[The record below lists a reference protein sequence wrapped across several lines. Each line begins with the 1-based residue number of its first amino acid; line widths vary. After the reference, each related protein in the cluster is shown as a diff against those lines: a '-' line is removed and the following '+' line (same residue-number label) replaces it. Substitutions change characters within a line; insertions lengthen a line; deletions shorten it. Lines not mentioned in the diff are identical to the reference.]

1 MALEIKQSL
10 KLTQQLIMTP
20 QLQQAIKLLQLS
32 RLELLTAIN
41 QELET
46 NPILEE
52 SLTEEE
58 PEPESWEG
66 ASEEPTVEIPAG
78 DSSPSEVT
86 VESRVSE
93 DFDWES
99 YLEDKIPPAARQERE
114 DRDIPTVEN
123 LASLGPSLKSHLL
136 WQLQMAPLTDEEKFT
151 GVLII
156 GNIDEDGY
164 LQTST
169 EEIAKELDVATL
181 EVEQVLKKIQEFEPV
196 GVGARTLQECLLI
209 QVEVKRLTNLLVR
222 PIIEHHLKNLENR
235 NYAAIAKD
243 FKVSLEEVAQAVESI
258 SQLEPKPGRSFDS
271 LETRYINPDIYV
283 YKMGDDYEVSLNED
297 GLPKLRI
304 NSYYREALSGNS
316 DVSEETK
323 NYIQNRLKSAIWF
336 IKSIHQRQKT
346 IYRVSKSI
354 VYFQKDFLDDGIAQ
368 LKPLTLRQVAEDVQM
383 HESTISRVTTNK
395 YMYTPQGVFE
405 LKFFFNSGISRTQ
418 GDQVA
423 SESVKDRIKQLVLS
437 EDTEN
442 PYSDQDIV
450 NLLKKANI
458 VIARR
463 TVAKYRE
470 MLGLLSS
477 SKRKRVIAPK
487 KKLAREQFS

>member
-1 MALEIKQSL
+1 MALEIKQTL

-52 SLTEEE
+52 SLEDQD
-58 PEPESWEG
+58 PESWEA
-66 ASEEPTVEIPAG
+66 ASEESGEQIPLPETAPTEL
-78 DSSPSEVT
+78 T
-86 VESRVSE
+86 VESRVGE

-99 YLEDKIPPAARQERE
+99 YLEDKVPPAIRQERE
-114 DRDIPTVEN
+114 NRDSPSIEN
-123 LASLGPSLKSHLL
+123 LSTAGPSLKSHLI
-136 WQLQMAPLTDEEKFT
+136 WQLQMASMADEEKFI
-151 GVLII
+151 GLLII

-164 LQTST
+164 LQTSV
-169 EEIAKELDVATL
+169 EELAKDLQVTDA
-181 EVEQVLKKIQEFEPV
+181 EVEQVLKKVQEFEPL

-209 QVEVKRLTNLLVR
+209 QVGVQDLNNPLIR

-243 FKVSLEEVAQAVESI
+243 LKVSLEDITQAVETI

-271 LETRYINPDIYV
+271 QEIRYVNPDIYI
-283 YKMGDDYEVSLNED
+283 YKMGDDYEISLNED

-304 NSYYREALSGNS
+304 NSYYRDALSGNAQ
-316 DVSEETK
+316 VSEDTK

-346 IYRVSKSI
+346 IYRVAKSI
-354 VYFQKDFLDDGIAQ
+354 INFQHEFLDDGIAK

-383 HESTISRVTTNK
+383 HESTVSRVTTNK

-423 SESVKDRIKQLVLS
+423 SESVKEKIKQLILS
-437 EDTEN
+437 ENTEN

-477 SKRKRVIAPK
+477 SKRKRVINPK
-487 KKLAREQFS
+487 KKLAL

>member
-1 MALEIKQSL
+1 MAS
-10 KLTQQLIMTP
+10 MT
-20 QLQQAIKLLQLS
+20 
-32 RLELLTAIN
+32 
-41 QELET
+41 
-46 NPILEE
+46 
-52 SLTEEE
+52 
-58 PEPESWEG
+58 
-66 ASEEPTVEIPAG
+66 
-78 DSSPSEVT
+78 D
-86 VESRVSE
+86 
-93 DFDWES
+93 D
-99 YLEDKIPPAARQERE
+99 
-114 DRDIPTVEN
+114 
-123 LASLGPSLKSHLL
+123 
-136 WQLQMAPLTDEEKFT
+136 EKFI

-164 LQTST
+164 LQTS
-169 EEIAKELDVATL
+169 AADLAQELNFT
-181 EVEQVLKKIQEFEPV
+181 EVEIEQTLKKIQEFEPI
-196 GVGARTLQECLLI
+196 GIGARNLQECLLI
-209 QVEVKRLTNLLVR
+209 QIQVKHLDNPLVR

-235 NYAAIAKD
+235 NYATIAKD
-243 FKVSLEEVAQAVESI
+243 LKVSLAEVAQAVDAI

-271 LETRYINPDIYV
+271 LETRYVSPDIFV
-283 YKMGDDYEVSLNED
+283 YKMGDDYEISLNED

-304 NSYYREALSGNS
+304 NSYYRDALSGNTA
-316 DVSEETK
+316 VSEDTK
-323 NYIQNRLKSAIWF
+323 IYIQNRLKSAIWF

-354 VYFQKDFLDDGIAQ
+354 VTLQKDFLDNGIAQ
-368 LKPLTLRQVAEDVQM
+368 LKPLTLRQVAEDVEM

-423 SESVKDRIKQLVLS
+423 SESVKDKIKQLVLS

-450 NLLKKANI
+450 NLLKQANI

-477 SKRKRVIAPK
+477 SKRKRVITQK
-487 KKLAREQFS
+487 KKIAL

>member
-32 RLELLTAIN
+32 RLELLSAIN

-46 NPILEE
+46 NPVLEE
-52 SLTEEE
+52 SLEDQE
-58 PEPESWEG
+58 PELWEG
-66 ASEEPTVEIPAG
+66 AADEPIAELPTG
-78 DSSPSEVT
+78 DTPPTEVT

-99 YLEDKIPPAARQERE
+99 YLEDKMPPSIRQERE
-114 DRDIPTVEN
+114 ERDSPTIEN
-123 LASLGPSLKSHLL
+123 LSSVGPSLKSHLL
-136 WQLQMAPLTDEEKFT
+136 WQLQMAPLTDEEKFI

-164 LQTST
+164 LQISV
-169 EEIAKELDVATL
+169 EELAKEFKIAET
-181 EVEQVLKKIQEFEPV
+181 EVEQTLKKIQEFEPN

-209 QVEVKRLTNLLVR
+209 QVELNRLANPLLR

-235 NYAAIAKD
+235 NYPAIAKEL
-243 FKVSLEEVAQAVESI
+243 KVSLEEVALAVECLSH
-258 SQLEPKPGRSFDS
+258 LDPKPGRSFDS
-271 LETRYINPDIYV
+271 LETRYVNPDIFI

-304 NSYYREALSGNS
+304 NSYYRDALSGNA
-316 DVSEETK
+316 DVSEDTK

-346 IYRVSKSI
+346 IYRVAKSI
-354 VYFQKDFLDDGIAQ
+354 VTFQKDFLDNGISQ
-368 LKPLTLRQVAEDVQM
+368 LKPLTLRQVAEDVEM
-383 HESTISRVTTNK
+383 HESTVSRVTTNK

-405 LKFFFNSGISRTQ
+405 LKFFFNSGISRIH

-423 SESVKDRIKQLVLS
+423 SESVKDKIKKLVSS
-437 EDTEN
+437 ENSEN

-450 NLLKKANI
+450 NLLKQANI

-477 SKRKRVIAPK
+477 SKRKRVITPK
-487 KKLAREQFS
+487 KKIAL

>member
-46 NPILEE
+46 NPVLEE
-52 SLTEEE
+52 SLEDQES
-58 PEPESWEG
+58 ESWEG
-66 ASEEPTVEIPAG
+66 TPEELTNEIPLPETA
-78 DSSPSEVT
+78 PSELT
-86 VESRVSE
+86 VESSVRE

-99 YLEDKIPPAARQERE
+99 YLEDKIPPSIRQERE
-114 DRDIPTVEN
+114 TRDSPAIEN
-123 LASLGPSLKSHLL
+123 LSLVGPSLKSHLL
-136 WQLQMAPLTDEEKFT
+136 WQLQMASMIDEEKFI

-156 GNIDEDGY
+156 GNLDEDGY
-164 LQTST
+164 LQTSV
-169 EEIAKELDVATL
+169 EEIAKELLLAEI
-181 EVEQVLKKIQEFEPV
+181 EVEQVLKKIQEFEPL
-196 GVGARTLQECLLI
+196 GIGARTLQECLLI
-209 QVEVKRLTNLLVR
+209 QVDAKNLDNPLVR
-222 PIIEHHLKNLENR
+222 PIIESHLKNLENR
-235 NYAAIAKD
+235 NYTAISKD
-243 FKVSLEEVAQAVESI
+243 LKVSLEDVTRAVEII

-271 LETRYINPDIYV
+271 QEIRYVNPDIYV
-283 YKMGDDYEVSLNED
+283 YKMGDDYEISLNED
-297 GLPKLRI
+297 GLPKLKI
-304 NSYYREALSGNS
+304 NSYYRDALSGTTE
-316 DVSEETK
+316 VSEDTK

-346 IYRVSKSI
+346 IYRVAKSI
-354 VYFQKDFLDDGIAQ
+354 VTFQEDFLNDGIAR
-368 LKPLTLRQVAEDVQM
+368 LRPLTLRQVAEDVQM
-383 HESTISRVTTNK
+383 HESTVSRVTTNK

-405 LKFFFNSGISRTQ
+405 LKFFFNSGISQTH

-423 SESVKDRIKQLVLS
+423 SESVKDKIKQLVLS

-450 NLLKKANI
+450 NLLKKSNI

-477 SKRKRVIAPK
+477 SKRKRVIRPK
-487 KKLAREQFS
+487 KKLII

>member
-52 SLTEEE
+52 TLTDEDQE
-58 PEPESWEG
+58 PEAWDG
-66 ASEEPTVEIPAG
+66 ASEELINETPVEP
-78 DSSPSEVT
+78 SSPTELT
-86 VESRVSE
+86 VESRVGE
-93 DFDWES
+93 DFDWEA
-99 YLEDKIPPAARQERE
+99 YLEDKGSPSIRQERE
-114 DRDIPTVEN
+114 DRDSPAIEN
-123 LASLGPSLKSHLL
+123 LSSLGPSLKSHLL
-136 WQLQMAPLTDEEKFT
+136 WQLQMAPLTDAEKFI
-151 GVLII
+151 GVVII

-164 LQTST
+164 LQTSL
-169 EEIAKELDVATL
+169 EEIAKEFQIADS
-181 EVEQVLKKIQEFEPV
+181 EIEQTLKKIQEFEPV
-196 GVGARTLQECLLI
+196 GVGARNLQECLLI
-209 QVEVKRLTNLLVR
+209 QVEVKRLDNPLVR

-235 NYAAIAKD
+235 NYAVIAKD
-243 FKVSLEEVAQAVESI
+243 LKTNLEEVVQAVEI
-258 SQLEPKPGRSFDS
+258 IAHLEPKPGRSFDS
-271 LETRYINPDIYV
+271 LETRYVNPDIYV

-304 NSYYREALSGNS
+304 NSYYRDALSGNS
-316 DVSEETK
+316 EVTEDTK

-354 VYFQKDFLDDGIAQ
+354 VNFQKEFFDNGIAQ

-383 HESTISRVTTNK
+383 HESTVSRVTTNK
-395 YMYTPQGVFE
+395 YMYTAQGVFE
-405 LKFFFNSGISRTQ
+405 LKFFFNSGISRIH
-418 GDQVA
+418 GEQVA
-423 SESVKDRIKQLVLS
+423 SESVKDTIKQLVLS
-437 EDTEN
+437 EDAQN

-477 SKRKRVIAPK
+477 SKRKRVITPK
-487 KKLAREQFS
+487 KKLAV

>member
-46 NPILEE
+46 NPVLEE
-52 SLTEEE
+52 SLDDQES
-58 PEPESWEG
+58 ESWEETP
-66 ASEEPTVEIPAG
+66 EERTEEIPPIE
-78 DSSPSEVT
+78 SSPVELT
-86 VESRVSE
+86 VESKVGE

-99 YLEDKIPPAARQERE
+99 YLEDKIPPSIRQERE
-114 DRDIPTVEN
+114 NRDAPTFEN
-123 LASLGPSLKSHLL
+123 LSPEGPSLKAHLL
-136 WQLQMAPLTDEEKFT
+136 WQLQMASMTDAEKFI

-164 LQTST
+164 LQTSI
-169 EEIAKELDVATL
+169 EELTKELQVPDA
-181 EVEQVLKKIQEFEPV
+181 EVVQALKKIQEFEPV
-196 GVGARTLQECLLI
+196 GIGARNLQECLLI
-209 QVEVKRLTNLLVR
+209 QVDVKQLDNPLLR

-235 NYAAIAKD
+235 NYAAIAKEL
-243 FKVSLEEVAQAVESI
+243 KVSLAEVTQAVDII
-258 SQLEPKPGRSFDS
+258 SRLEPKPGRSFSS
-271 LETRYINPDIYV
+271 LEIRYVNPDIYI
-283 YKMGDDYEVSLNED
+283 YKMGDDYEISLNED

-304 NSYYREALSGNS
+304 NSYYRDALNS
-316 DVSEETK
+316 NADVSEDTK

-346 IYRVSKSI
+346 IYRVAKSI
-354 VYFQKDFLDDGIAQ
+354 VNFQQDFLDNGIAQ

-383 HESTISRVTTNK
+383 HESTVSRVTTNK

-423 SESVKDRIKQLVLS
+423 SESVKEKIRQLVSS
-437 EDTEN
+437 EDAEN

-450 NLLKKANI
+450 NLLRKANI
-458 VIARR
+458 IIARR

-477 SKRKRVIAPK
+477 SKRKRVIIPK
-487 KKLAREQFS
+487 KKLAL

>member
-46 NPILEE
+46 NPVLEE
-52 SLTEEE
+52 SLEDQES
-58 PEPESWEG
+58 ESWEG
-66 ASEEPTVEIPAG
+66 SSEEVTNEIPLPETA
-78 DSSPSEVT
+78 PSELT
-86 VESRVSE
+86 VESSVRE

-99 YLEDKIPPAARQERE
+99 YLEDKIPPSIRQERE
-114 DRDIPTVEN
+114 IRDSPTIEN
-123 LASLGPSLKSHLL
+123 LSPVGPSLKSHLL
-136 WQLQMAPLTDEEKFT
+136 WQLQMASMPDEEKFI

-164 LQTST
+164 LQASV
-169 EEIAKELDVATL
+169 EEIAKELQLAEI
-181 EVEQVLKKIQEFEPV
+181 EVEQVLKKIQEFEPL
-196 GVGARTLQECLLI
+196 GIGARTLQECLLI
-209 QVEVKRLTNLLVR
+209 QIEVKHLDNPLVR
-222 PIIEHHLKNLENR
+222 PIIESHLKNLENR
-235 NYAAIAKD
+235 NYTAISKD
-243 FKVSLEEVAQAVESI
+243 LKVNLEDVTQAVEII

-271 LETRYINPDIYV
+271 QEIRYVNPDIYV
-283 YKMGDDYEVSLNED
+283 YKMGDDYEISLNED
-297 GLPKLRI
+297 GLPKLKI
-304 NSYYREALSGNS
+304 NSYYRDALSGNAE
-316 DVSEETK
+316 VSEDTK

-346 IYRVSKSI
+346 IYRVAKSI
-354 VYFQKDFLDDGIAQ
+354 INFQEDFLNDGIAQ

-383 HESTISRVTTNK
+383 HESTVSRVTTNK
-395 YMYTPQGVFE
+395 YMYTPQGIFE

-423 SESVKDRIKQLVLS
+423 SESVKDKIKQLVVS

-450 NLLKKANI
+450 NLLKKSNI

-477 SKRKRVIAPK
+477 SKRKRVISPK
-487 KKLAREQFS
+487 KKSIL

>member
-1 MALEIKQSL
+1 MAFEIKQSL

-41 QELET
+41 QELEM
-46 NPILEE
+46 NPVLEETLEE
-52 SLTEEE
+52 SESELWEGSAEE
-58 PEPESWEG
+58 PEG
-66 ASEEPTVEIPAG
+66 EIPPEA
-78 DSSPSEVT
+78 SAPTEVT
-86 VESRVSE
+86 VESRLGE

-99 YLEDKIPPAARQERE
+99 YLEDKVPPSARQERE
-114 DRDIPTVEN
+114 NRDSPPIEN
-123 LASLGPSLKSHLL
+123 LSSLGPTLKSHLL
-136 WQLQMAPLTDEEKFT
+136 WQLQMAPLSEAEKFI
-151 GVLII
+151 GALII

-164 LQTST
+164 LQTTT
-169 EEIAKELDVATL
+169 EELANELQLPET
-181 EVEQVLKKIQEFEPV
+181 EVEHTLKKIQEFEPA
-196 GVGARTLQECLLI
+196 GVGARNLQECLLI
-209 QVEVKRLTNLLVR
+209 QVELKRLANPLVR
-222 PIIEHHLKNLENR
+222 PIIEHHLKNMENR
-235 NYAAIAKD
+235 NYPAIAREL
-243 FKVSLEEVAQAVESI
+243 KVSLDEVIQAAVDI
-258 SQLEPKPGRSFDS
+258 TKLDPKPGRGFDS
-271 LETRYINPDIYV
+271 MEIRYVNPDIYV

-304 NSYYREALSGNS
+304 NSYYRDALSNNI
-316 DVSEETK
+316 DVPEDTK

-354 VYFQKDFLDDGIAQ
+354 VNFQREFLDDGIAK

-383 HESTISRVTTNK
+383 HESTISRVTSNK

-423 SESVKDRIKQLVLS
+423 SESVKDKIKQLVLA
-437 EDTEN
+437 EDTQN

-450 NLLKKANI
+450 NLLKQSNI

-477 SKRKRVIAPK
+477 SKRKRVLSPK
-487 KKLAREQFS
+487 KKLAL

>member
-52 SLTEEE
+52 TLEDSES
-58 PEPESWEG
+58 ESWEG
-66 ASEEPTVEIPAG
+66 AGEEPAAEVPPE
-78 DSSPSEVT
+78 DSSPTELT
-86 VESRVSE
+86 VESRLGE
-93 DFDWES
+93 DFDWEA
-99 YLEDKIPPAARQERE
+99 YLEDKVPPAVRQERE
-114 DRDIPTVEN
+114 HRDSPAIEN
-123 LASLGPSLKSHLL
+123 LSSLGPSLKAHLL
-136 WQLQMAPLTDEEKFT
+136 WQLQMTSLTETEKFI
-151 GVLII
+151 GALII

-164 LQTST
+164 LQTTT
-169 EEIAKELDVATL
+169 EELAKELNLAEF
-181 EVEQVLKKIQEFEPV
+181 EVEETLKKVQEFEPA
-196 GVGARTLQECLLI
+196 GVGARNLTECLLI
-209 QVEVKRLTNLLVR
+209 QIELKRLDNPLVR

-235 NYAAIAKD
+235 NYPAIARD
-243 FKVSLEEVAQAVESI
+243 LKVSLDEVAQAAHIVY
-258 SQLEPKPGRSFDS
+258 QLEPKPGRAFDS
-271 LETRYINPDIYV
+271 LEIRYVNPDIYI

-304 NSYYREALSGNS
+304 NSYYRDALSGNANI
-316 DVSEETK
+316 SEDTK

-346 IYRVSKSI
+346 IYRVAKSI
-354 VYFQKDFLDDGIAQ
+354 VNFQIDFLNDGIAK

-383 HESTISRVTTNK
+383 HESTVSRVTSNK

-405 LKFFFNSGISRTQ
+405 LKFFFNSGISRTH

-423 SESVKDRIKQLVLS
+423 SESVKDKIKQLVLS
-437 EDTEN
+437 EDTQN

-450 NLLKKANI
+450 NLLKQANI
-458 VIARR
+458 LIARR

-477 SKRKRVIAPK
+477 SKRKRVLTPK
-487 KKLAREQFS
+487 KKLSL

>member
-1 MALEIKQSL
+1 MALEIKQTL

-52 SLTEEE
+52 SLEDQD
-58 PEPESWEG
+58 PESWEA
-66 ASEEPTVEIPAG
+66 ASEESGEQIPLPETAPTEL
-78 DSSPSEVT
+78 T
-86 VESRVSE
+86 VESRVGE

-99 YLEDKIPPAARQERE
+99 YLEDKVPPAIRQERE
-114 DRDIPTVEN
+114 NRDSPSIEN
-123 LASLGPSLKSHLL
+123 LSTAGPSLKSHLI
-136 WQLQMAPLTDEEKFT
+136 WQLQMASMADEEKFI
-151 GVLII
+151 GLLII

-164 LQTST
+164 LQTSV
-169 EEIAKELDVATL
+169 EELAKDLQVTDA
-181 EVEQVLKKIQEFEPV
+181 EVEQVLKKIQEFEPL

-209 QVEVKRLTNLLVR
+209 QVGVQDLNNPLIR

-243 FKVSLEEVAQAVESI
+243 LKVSLEDITQAVETI

-271 LETRYINPDIYV
+271 QEIRYVNPDIYI
-283 YKMGDDYEVSLNED
+283 YKMGDDYEISLNED

-304 NSYYREALSGNS
+304 NSYYRDALSGNAQ
-316 DVSEETK
+316 VSEDTK

-346 IYRVSKSI
+346 IYRVAKSI
-354 VYFQKDFLDDGIAQ
+354 INFQHEFLDDGIAK

-383 HESTISRVTTNK
+383 HESTVSRVTTNK

-423 SESVKDRIKQLVLS
+423 SESVKEKIKQLILS
-437 EDTEN
+437 ENTEN

-477 SKRKRVIAPK
+477 SKRKRVINPK
-487 KKLAREQFS
+487 KKLAL

>member
-52 SLTEEE
+52 SLEDQ
-58 PEPESWEG
+58 EPESWEG
-66 ASEEPTVEIPAG
+66 AAEEQTEELPSGDTSPTEI
-78 DSSPSEVT
+78 T
-86 VESRVSE
+86 VESRVGE

-99 YLEDKIPPAARQERE
+99 YLEDKIPPSIRQERE
-114 DRDIPTVEN
+114 DRDTPTIEN
-123 LASLGPSLKSHLL
+123 LSLVGPSLKSHLL
-136 WQLQMAPLTDEEKFT
+136 WQLQMAPMQDDEKFI

-156 GNIDEDGY
+156 GNIDDDGY
-164 LQTST
+164 LQISV
-169 EEIAKELDVATL
+169 EELANELNIPDAD
-181 EVEQVLKKIQEFEPV
+181 VEQTLKKIQEFEPA
-196 GVGARTLQECLLI
+196 GVGARNLQECLLI
-209 QVEVKRLTNLLVR
+209 QVELKRLASPLLR
-222 PIIEHHLKNLENR
+222 PIIEHYLKHLENR
-235 NYAAIAKD
+235 NYAVIAKD
-243 FKVSLEEVAQAVESI
+243 LKVSLEEVALAVECL
-258 SQLEPKPGRSFDS
+258 SQLDPRPGRSFDS
-271 LETRYINPDIYV
+271 LETRYVNPDIYI

-304 NSYYREALSGNS
+304 NSYYRDALSGSAN
-316 DVSEETK
+316 VSEDTK

-346 IYRVSKSI
+346 IYRVAKSI
-354 VYFQKDFLDDGIAQ
+354 VTFQKDFLDNGISQ
-368 LKPLTLRQVAEDVQM
+368 LKPLTLRQVAEDVEM
-383 HESTISRVTTNK
+383 HESTVSRVTTNK

-405 LKFFFNSGISRTQ
+405 LKFFFNSGISRTH

-423 SESVKDRIKQLVLS
+423 SESVKDKIKQLVLS
-437 EDTEN
+437 ENTEN

-450 NLLKKANI
+450 NLLKQANI
-458 VIARR
+458 IIARR

-477 SKRKRVIAPK
+477 SKRKRVITSK
-487 KKLAREQFS
+487 KKIAL

>member
-1 MALEIKQSL
+1 MAFEIKQSL

-52 SLTEEE
+52 TLEEAE
-58 PEPESWEG
+58 GESWEG
-66 ASEEPTVEIPAG
+66 TGEEQVSETVPA
-78 DSSPSEVT
+78 DSAPAEVT
-86 VESRVSE
+86 VESRMGE

-99 YLEDKIPPAARQERE
+99 YLEDKAPPPIRQERE
-114 DRDIPTVEN
+114 DRDSPAIEN
-123 LASLGPSLKSHLL
+123 LSSLGPSLKSHLI
-136 WQLQMAPLTDEEKFT
+136 WQLQMAHLTEPEKFI
-151 GVLII
+151 GALII

-164 LQTST
+164 LQTT
-169 EEIAKELDVATL
+169 VEELSRELQLADF
-181 EVEQVLKKIQEFEPV
+181 EVEQTLKKIQEFEPA
-196 GVGARTLQECLLI
+196 GVGARDLQECLLI
-209 QVEVKRLTNLLVR
+209 QVELKHLDNPLVR

-235 NYAAIAKD
+235 NYLAIARD
-243 FKVSLEEVAQAVESI
+243 LKVSLDEVAQAASI
-258 SQLEPKPGRSFDS
+258 ISKLDPKPGRGFDS
-271 LETRYINPDIYV
+271 MEIRYVNPDIFV
-283 YKMGDDYEVSLNED
+283 YKMDDDYEVSLNED

-304 NSYYREALSGNS
+304 NSYYRDALNNNV
-316 DVSEETK
+316 DVSEDTK
-323 NYIQNRLKSAIWF
+323 NYIQNRLRSAIWF

-346 IYRVSKSI
+346 IYRVAKSI
-354 VYFQKDFLDDGIAQ
+354 VNFQKDFLDDGIAQ

-383 HESTISRVTTNK
+383 HESTISRVTSNK

-405 LKFFFNSGISRTQ
+405 LKFFFNSGIPRTH

-423 SESVKDRIKQLVLS
+423 SESVKDQIKQLVLA
-437 EDTEN
+437 EDTQN

-477 SKRKRVIAPK
+477 SKRKRVLTPK
-487 KKLAREQFS
+487 KKIAI

>member
-1 MALEIKQSL
+1 MALEIKQTL

-52 SLTEEE
+52 SLEDQD
-58 PEPESWEG
+58 PESWEA
-66 ASEEPTVEIPAG
+66 ASEESGEQIPLPETAPTEL
-78 DSSPSEVT
+78 T
-86 VESRVSE
+86 VESRVGE

-99 YLEDKIPPAARQERE
+99 YLEDKVPPAIRQERE
-114 DRDIPTVEN
+114 NRDSPSIEN
-123 LASLGPSLKSHLL
+123 LSTAGPSLKSHLI
-136 WQLQMAPLTDEEKFT
+136 WQLQMASMADEEKFI
-151 GVLII
+151 GLLII

-164 LQTST
+164 LQTSV
-169 EEIAKELDVATL
+169 EELAKDLQVTDA
-181 EVEQVLKKIQEFEPV
+181 EVEQVLKKIQEFEPL

-209 QVEVKRLTNLLVR
+209 QVGVQDLNNPLIR

-243 FKVSLEEVAQAVESI
+243 LKVSLEDITQAVETI

-271 LETRYINPDIYV
+271 QEIRYVNPDIYI
-283 YKMGDDYEVSLNED
+283 YKMGDDYEISLNED

-304 NSYYREALSGNS
+304 NSYYRDALSGNAE
-316 DVSEETK
+316 VSEDTK

-346 IYRVSKSI
+346 IYRVAKSI
-354 VYFQKDFLDDGIAQ
+354 INFQHEFLDDGIAK

-383 HESTISRVTTNK
+383 HESTVSRVTTNK

-423 SESVKDRIKQLVLS
+423 SESVKEKIKQLILS
-437 EDTEN
+437 ENTEN

-477 SKRKRVIAPK
+477 SKRKRVINPK
-487 KKLAREQFS
+487 KKLAL

>member
-41 QELET
+41 QEIET
-46 NPILEE
+46 NPVLEE
-52 SLTEEE
+52 SLADEEQE
-58 PEPESWEG
+58 PEAWEG
-66 ASEEPTVEIPAG
+66 ASEELTSEIPAG
-78 DSSPSEVT
+78 DSAPTELT
-86 VESRVSE
+86 VESQVRE

-99 YLEDKIPPAARQERE
+99 YLEDKSPPSIRQERE
-114 DRDIPTVEN
+114 DRDSPSIEN
-123 LASLGPSLKSHLL
+123 LSSSGPSLKSHLL
-136 WQLQMAPLTDEEKFT
+136 WQLQMAPLTDEEKFI

-164 LQTST
+164 LQTT
-169 EEIAKELDVATL
+169 VEELAKEFQIPDSV
-181 EVEQVLKKIQEFEPV
+181 VEQTLKKIQEFEPV
-196 GVGARTLQECLLI
+196 GVGARNLQECLLI
-209 QVEVKRLTNLLVR
+209 QVEVKRLTDPLIR

-235 NYAAIAKD
+235 NYTAIAKE
-243 FKVSLEEVAQAVESI
+243 FKVSLEEVAQAVETI

-271 LETRYINPDIYV
+271 METRYVNPDIYI

-304 NSYYREALSGNS
+304 NSYYRDALSGNAA
-316 DVSEETK
+316 VSEETK

-354 VYFQKDFLDDGIAQ
+354 VNFQKDFLDHGISQ

-383 HESTISRVTTNK
+383 HESTVSRVTTNK

-405 LKFFFNSGISRTQ
+405 LKFFFNSGISRTH

-423 SESVKDRIKQLVLS
+423 SESVKDKIKQLVLS
-437 EDTEN
+437 EDTQN

-450 NLLKKANI
+450 NLLKQANI

-477 SKRKRVIAPK
+477 SKRKRVITPK
-487 KKLAREQFS
+487 KKLAL

>member
-1 MALEIKQSL
+1 MGLEIKQSL

-52 SLTEEE
+52 SLEDQD
-58 PEPESWEG
+58 PESWEA
-66 ASEEPTVEIPAG
+66 ASEELGDEISPPENAPVEL
-78 DSSPSEVT
+78 T
-86 VESRVSE
+86 VESRMGE

-99 YLEDKIPPAARQERE
+99 YLEDKVPPAIRQERE
-114 DRDIPTVEN
+114 NRDSPSIEN
-123 LASLGPSLKSHLL
+123 LSPVGPSLKPHLL
-136 WQLQMAPLTDEEKFT
+136 WQLQMASVTDEEKFI
-151 GVLII
+151 GILII

-164 LQTST
+164 LQTSVEELAKDLQVT
-169 EEIAKELDVATL
+169 EAD
-181 EVEQVLKKIQEFEPV
+181 VEQVLKKIQEFEPL

-209 QVEVKRLTNLLVR
+209 QIGVIDLDNPLIR

-243 FKVSLEEVAQAVESI
+243 LKVSLEDVTQAVEII
-258 SQLEPKPGRSFDS
+258 SQLEPKPGRGFDS
-271 LETRYINPDIYV
+271 QEIRYVNPDIYL
-283 YKMGDDYEVSLNED
+283 YKMGDDYEISLNED
-297 GLPKLRI
+297 GLPKLKI
-304 NSYYREALSGNS
+304 NSYYRDALSGNAE
-316 DVSEETK
+316 VSEDTK

-346 IYRVSKSI
+346 IYRVAKSI
-354 VYFQKDFLDDGIAQ
+354 INFQHEFLDEGIAK

-383 HESTISRVTTNK
+383 HESTVSRVTTNK

-405 LKFFFNSGISRTQ
+405 LKFFFNSGISRTH

-423 SESVKDRIKQLVLS
+423 SESVKEKIKQLVLS
-437 EDTEN
+437 EDAEN
-442 PYSDQDIV
+442 PFSDQEIV
-450 NLLKKANI
+450 NLLKEANI
-458 VIARR
+458 IIARR

-477 SKRKRVIAPK
+477 SKRKRVINPK
-487 KKLAREQFS
+487 KKLAL

>member
-52 SLTEEE
+52 TMEEA
-58 PEPESWEG
+58 EPESWETTG
-66 ASEEPTVEIPAG
+66 DESSEIPQPEAG
-78 DSSPSEVT
+78 TPAEIT
-86 VESRVSE
+86 VESQVGG

-99 YLEDKIPPAARQERE
+99 YLEDKIPPTARQERE
-114 DRDIPTVEN
+114 ERDLPALEN
-123 LASLGPSLKSHLL
+123 FTALTPSLKSHLL
-136 WQLQMAPLTDEEKFT
+136 WQLQLAPLTEEEKYL
-151 GVLII
+151 GALII

-164 LQTST
+164 LQTTVAELARELHLT
-169 EEIAKELDVATL
+169 EAQ
-181 EVEQVLKKIQEFEPV
+181 VEETLKKIQEFEPA
-196 GVGARTLQECLLI
+196 GVGARDLQECLLL
-209 QVEVKRLTNLLVR
+209 QVDHQQLDNPLVR

-235 NYAAIAKD
+235 NYPAIARD
-243 FKVSLEEVAQAVESI
+243 LKVSLEEVSQAAAII
-258 SQLEPKPGRSFDS
+258 SQLEPKPGRAFDS
-271 LETRYINPDIYV
+271 MEIRYVNPDIYV
-283 YKMGDDYEVSLNED
+283 YKMGDEYEVSLNED

-304 NSYYREALSGNS
+304 NSYYRDALSNNANI
-316 DVSEETK
+316 SEDTK

-336 IKSIHQRQKT
+336 IKSIHQRQRT
-346 IYRVSKSI
+346 IYRVAKSI
-354 VYFQKDFLDDGIAQ
+354 VNFQKDFLNDGIAQ

-383 HESTISRVTTNK
+383 HESTVSRVTSNK
-395 YMYTPQGVFE
+395 YMHTPQGVFE

-423 SESVKDRIKQLVLS
+423 SESVKDKIKQLVLS
-437 EDTEN
+437 EDSQN

-450 NLLKKANI
+450 NLLKQANI

-477 SKRKRVIAPK
+477 SKRRRVVAPNK
-487 KKLAREQFS
+487 KAALS

>member
-52 SLTEEE
+52 TLEDGDA
-58 PEPESWEG
+58 ESWEG
-66 ASEEPTVEIPAG
+66 ASEEPTEEIPPLEK
-78 DSSPSEVT
+78 SPSEVT
-86 VESRVSE
+86 VESKVGE

-99 YLEDKIPPAARQERE
+99 YLEDKIPPSIRQEKENRE
-114 DRDIPTVEN
+114 FPTIEN
-123 LASLGPSLKSHLL
+123 ISSLGPSLKSHLL
-136 WQLQMAPLTDEEKFT
+136 WQLQMAPMTDDEKLIGF
-151 GVLII
+151 LII
-156 GNIDEDGY
+156 GNIDDDGY
-164 LQTST
+164 LQTSV
-169 EEIAKELDVATL
+169 EELAKELQLPDI
-181 EVEQVLKKIQEFEPV
+181 EIEQVINKIQEFEPV
-196 GVGARTLQECLLI
+196 GVGARSLQECLLI
-209 QVEVKRLTNLLVR
+209 QVEVNRLENPLLR
-222 PIIEHHLKNLENR
+222 PIIKNHLKNLENR
-235 NYAAIAKD
+235 NYALIAKEL
-243 FKVSLEEVAQAVESI
+243 KVNFEEVTQAVEII
-258 SQLEPKPGRSFDS
+258 SNLEPKPGRSFDS
-271 LETRYINPDIYV
+271 LEVRYVNPDIYV
-283 YKMGDDYEVSLNED
+283 YKMGDDYEISLNED

-304 NSYYREALSGNS
+304 NSYYRDALSGNAE
-316 DVSEETK
+316 VSEDTK

-346 IYRVSKSI
+346 IYRVAKSI
-354 VYFQKDFLDDGIAQ
+354 ISFQQDFLDNGIAQ

-383 HESTISRVTTNK
+383 HESTVSRVTTNK

-405 LKFFFNSGISRTQ
+405 LKFFFNSGISRTH

-423 SESVKDRIKQLVLS
+423 SESVKDKIKQLVMS
-437 EDTEN
+437 EDSEN

-477 SKRKRVIAPK
+477 SKRKRAINPKRKIA
-487 KKLAREQFS
+487 L

>member
-1 MALEIKQSL
+1 MALEIKQCL

-46 NPILEE
+46 NPVLEE
-52 SLTEEE
+52 SLEEQD
-58 PEPESWEG
+58 PESWEG
-66 ASEEPTVEIPAG
+66 AAEGLSEEIPAVET
-78 DSSPSEVT
+78 SPSEVT
-86 VESRVSE
+86 VESKVGD

-99 YLEDKIPPAARQERE
+99 YLEDKAPPSIRQERE
-114 DRDIPTVEN
+114 DRDLPTIEN
-123 LASLGPSLKSHLL
+123 ISPHGPSLKSHLL
-136 WQLQMAPLTDEEKFT
+136 WQLQMASLTDEEKFI
-151 GVLII
+151 GVMII

-164 LQTST
+164 LQTSVLELAQELKIT
-169 EEIAKELDVATL
+169 EE
-181 EVEQVLKKIQEFEPV
+181 EVEQALRKIQEFEPV
-196 GVGARTLQECLLI
+196 GVGARNLQECLLI
-209 QVEVKRLTNLLVR
+209 QVNIKNPDSAIVR

-235 NYAAIAKD
+235 NYTAIAKD
-243 FKVSLEEVAQAVESI
+243 LKVSLDEVAQAVEAI

-271 LETRYINPDIYV
+271 LETRYVSPDIFV
-283 YKMGDDYEVSLNED
+283 YKMGDDYEISLNED

-304 NSYYREALSGNS
+304 NSYYRDALSGNIP
-316 DVSEETK
+316 VSEDTK
-323 NYIQNRLKSAIWF
+323 SYIQNRLKSAIWF

-346 IYRVSKSI
+346 IYRVAKSI
-354 VYFQKDFLDDGIAQ
+354 VTFQKDFLDNGIAQ
-368 LKPLTLRQVAEDVQM
+368 LKPLTLRQVAEDVEM

-405 LKFFFNSGISRTQ
+405 LKFFFNSGISCTQ

-423 SESVKDRIKQLVLS
+423 SESVKDKIKQLVLS
-437 EDTEN
+437 ENTEN

-450 NLLKKANI
+450 NLLKQANI

-477 SKRKRVIAPK
+477 SKRKRVLAPK
-487 KKLAREQFS
+487 KKMAL

>member
-46 NPILEE
+46 NPVLEE
-52 SLTEEE
+52 SLEDQES
-58 PEPESWEG
+58 ESWEG
-66 ASEEPTVEIPAG
+66 ASEELTNEVPLPEAA
-78 DSSPSEVT
+78 PSELT
-86 VESRVSE
+86 VESSVRE

-99 YLEDKIPPAARQERE
+99 YLEDKIPPSIRQERE
-114 DRDIPTVEN
+114 TRDSPTIEN
-123 LASLGPSLKSHLL
+123 LSSVGPSLKSHLL
-136 WQLQMAPLTDEEKFT
+136 WQLQIASMTDEEKFI
-151 GVLII
+151 GILII

-164 LQTST
+164 LQTSV
-169 EEIAKELDVATL
+169 EEIAEELLLAEI
-181 EVEQVLKKIQEFEPV
+181 EVEQVLKKIQEFEPL
-196 GVGARTLQECLLI
+196 GIAARTLQECLLI
-209 QVEVKRLTNLLVR
+209 QVDANTLDNPLVR
-222 PIIEHHLKNLENR
+222 PIIESHLKNLENR
-235 NYAAIAKD
+235 NYTAISKD
-243 FKVSLEEVAQAVESI
+243 LKVNLEDVTRAVEII

-271 LETRYINPDIYV
+271 QEIRYVNPDIYV
-283 YKMGDDYEVSLNED
+283 YKMGDDFEISLNED
-297 GLPKLRI
+297 GLPKLKI
-304 NSYYREALSGNS
+304 NSYYRDALSGTTE
-316 DVSEETK
+316 VSEDTK

-346 IYRVSKSI
+346 IYRVAKSI
-354 VYFQKDFLDDGIAQ
+354 INFQEDFLNDGIAR

-383 HESTISRVTTNK
+383 HESTVSRVTTNK

-405 LKFFFNSGISRTQ
+405 LKFFFNSGISRTH

-423 SESVKDRIKQLVLS
+423 SESVKDKIKQLVLS

-450 NLLKKANI
+450 NLLKKSNI

-477 SKRKRVIAPK
+477 SKRKRVISPK
-487 KKLAREQFS
+487 KKLII

>member
-52 SLTEEE
+52 TLEEAE
-58 PEPESWEG
+58 PEPWEVTG
-66 ASEEPTVEIPAG
+66 EEPAAEAPPEESA
-78 DSSPSEVT
+78 PSELT
-86 VESRVSE
+86 VESKLGE

-99 YLEDKIPPAARQERE
+99 YLEDKAPPAIRQERE
-114 DRDIPTVEN
+114 ERDSPNMEN
-123 LASLGPSLKSHLL
+123 ISSLDPSLKSHLI
-136 WQLQMAPLTDEEKFT
+136 WQLQLAPLTEADRYI
-151 GVLII
+151 GALII

-164 LQTST
+164 LRTT
-169 EEIAKELDVATL
+169 TAELAQDLQLAVI
-181 EVEQVLKKIQEFEPV
+181 EVEETLKKIQEFEPA
-196 GVGARTLQECLLI
+196 GVGARDLAECLLI
-209 QVEVKRLTNLLVR
+209 QVEVERLENPLVR

-235 NYAAIAKD
+235 NYPAIARD
-243 FKVSLEEVAQAVESI
+243 LKVSLEEVSQAVAII
-258 SQLEPKPGRSFDS
+258 SQLEPKPGRAFDS
-271 LETRYINPDIYV
+271 MEIRYVNPDIFV

-304 NSYYREALSGNS
+304 NSYYRDALSS
-316 DVSEETK
+316 SAAISEDTK

-354 VYFQKDFLDDGIAQ
+354 VNFQKDFLNDGIAL

-383 HESTISRVTTNK
+383 HESTVSRVTSNK

-405 LKFFFNSGISRTQ
+405 LKFFFNSGISRIH

-423 SESVKDRIKQLVLS
+423 SESVKDKIKQLVSS
-437 EDTEN
+437 EDTQN

-450 NLLKKANI
+450 NLLKQANI

-477 SKRKRVIAPK
+477 SKRKRVVTPK
-487 KKLAREQFS
+487 KKLAV

>member
-52 SLTEEE
+52 TLSDDDTE
-58 PEPESWEG
+58 PEAWEMNSEKG
-66 ASEEPTVEIPAG
+66 ADDIPAA
-78 DSSPSEVT
+78 DSPPSEIT
-86 VESRVSE
+86 VESRVGE

-99 YLEDKIPPAARQERE
+99 YMEDKVPPSPRQEKE
-114 DRDIPTVEN
+114 DRDSPAIEN
-123 LASLGPSLKSHLL
+123 LSTLGPSLKSHLL
-136 WQLQMAPLTDEEKFT
+136 WQLQMATMTDSEKFI
-151 GVLII
+151 GALLI

-164 LQTST
+164 LQTSCQ
-169 EEIAKELDVATL
+169 EIAEEFHL
-181 EVEQVLKKIQEFEPV
+181 EVPEVERILGKIQEFDPV
-196 GVGARTLQECLLI
+196 GVGARNLQECLLLQI
-209 QVEVKRLTNLLVR
+209 AANRLDNPLLR
-222 PIIEHHLKNLENR
+222 PIIENHLKYLENR
-235 NYAAIAKD
+235 NFAAIAKD
-243 FKVSLEEVAQAVESI
+243 LKVTLAQVVQAVEII
-258 SQLEPKPGRSFDS
+258 SQLEPKPGRRFDAM
-271 LETRYINPDIYV
+271 ETRYVNPDIFV

-304 NSYYREALSGNS
+304 NSYYRDALSGNANI
-316 DVSEETK
+316 SEDTK
-323 NYIQNRLKSAIWF
+323 TYIQNRLKSAIWF

-354 VYFQKDFLDDGIAQ
+354 VNFQREFLDHGITQ

-395 YMYTPQGVFE
+395 YMDTPQGVFE

-418 GDQVA
+418 GDQLA
-423 SESVKDRIKQLVLS
+423 SESVKDIIRQLVLS
-437 EDTEN
+437 EDSEN

-450 NLLKKANI
+450 NLLKKSNI

-477 SKRKRVIAPK
+477 SKRKRTISHK
-487 KKLAREQFS
+487 KKLAL